1 MMPEQTQMLM
11 QMMALQFTAIDLNL
25 YLDTHP
31 EDQRALMDYNAIVQ
45 ELAIIKDQYSRRF
58 GPPISNFGSAPP
70 SQYPWAWVNEPWP
83 WEVTF

>member
-1 MMPEQTQMLM
+1 MMPEQTQMLI
-11 QMMALQFTAIDLNL
+11 QMMALQFTAVDLNL

-31 EDQRALMDYNAIVQ
+31 GDQRALMDYNAIVQ
-45 ELAIIKDQYSRRF
+45 ELALLKDQYSRRF
-58 GPPISNFGSAPP
+58 GPISNFGSAP